1 MYWASLIAESSC
13 EFGVFRTYGLGP
25 AAVDIGFRGS
35 GLWVWGLTVNPEPS
49 TRRLGHVRAGFVI
62 C

>member
-35 GLWVWGLTVNPEPS
+35 VC
-49 TRRLGHVRAGFVI
+49 GFGALP
-62 C
+62 